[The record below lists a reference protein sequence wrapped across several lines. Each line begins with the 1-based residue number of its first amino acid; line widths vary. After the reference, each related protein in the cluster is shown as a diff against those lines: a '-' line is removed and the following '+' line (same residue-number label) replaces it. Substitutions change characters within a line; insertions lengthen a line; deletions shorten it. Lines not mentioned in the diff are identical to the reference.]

1 MRTRW
6 VAAVFAV
13 FFAAPI
19 TPAAAGPKRSIVRIQ
34 SGLDGWNKVQS
45 LCSQLGCQVVRS
57 LDTLPGELA
66 PSSLFLVYDL
76 PESLPLG
83 LSLGLLGVEA
93 VEPDLPV
100 RAESN
105 GGWGSSQATA
115 GVLDEL
121 WDRTPVTY
129 YGTSAWQAYLVQ
141 PAADIVRVRETHC
154 VLGAT
159 GGATVAVIDTGIDRG
174 HPTLQAFVAE
184 GYDFTRNQD
193 GGHENVDVDQA
204 TAGVL
209 DGIYGVNPATAAALD
224 QATAG
229 VLDDSGYSHFGHG
242 TMVAG
247 VVHLVAPTAMIM
259 PLKAFGA
266 DGDGYTSDILRAIY
280 YAVGQGA
287 KVINM
292 SFSRSTPSAELEAAI
307 DFATSQG
314 LIAVASAGNDG
325 QSGPKYPAAYSNVMS
340 VASTANDD
348 TRSSFSNHGSTVW
361 VAAPG
366 EGIITT
372 YPWGSFAAAW
382 GTSFSTP
389 MVSGAAALLAGMEA
403 AATFGQVSSAV
414 ANASYLTPE
423 LGHGRLDLYQAVEAG
438 RFLWPEAPL
447 APVPDSCNASSPVD
461 WSALEEPLM

>member
-1 MRTRW
+1 L
-6 VAAVFAV
+6 
-13 FFAAPI
+13 APA
-19 TPAAAGPKRSIVRIQ
+19 TLAAAGPKRSIVRIRT
-34 SGLDGWNKVQS
+34 GLDGWTKVQS
-45 LCSQLGCQVVRS
+45 LCSRLGCQVVRS
-57 LDTLPGELA
+57 LDSLPGEVA

-83 LSLGLLGVEA
+83 SSLALLGVEA

-100 RAESN
+100 RAESQH
-105 GGWGSSQATA
+105 GWGTEQATA

-129 YGTSAWQAYLVQ
+129 YGTSAWRAYLVQ
-141 PAADIVRVRETHC
+141 PAADIVRVRESHC
-154 VLGAT
+154 ALGAT
-159 GGATVAVIDTGIDRG
+159 GGATVAVIDTGVDRS

-184 GYDFTRNQD
+184 GYDFTRDED
-193 GGHENVDVDQA
+193 GGHENADVDQA

-209 DGIYGVNPATAAALD
+209 DGIYGVNQSTAAALD

-247 VVHLVAPTAMIM
+247 VVHLVAPTAMLM
-259 PLKAFGA
+259 SLKAFGA
-266 DGDGYTSDILRAIY
+266 DGEGYTSDILRAIH
-280 YAVGQGA
+280 YAVRRGA

-292 SFSRSTPSAELEAAI
+292 SFSRSTPSAELKAAI
-307 DFATSQG
+307 DFATRKG
-314 LIAVASAGNDG
+314 LIAIASAGNG
-325 QSGPKYPAAYSNVMS
+325 GESVPRYPAAYSNVIS
-340 VASTANDD
+340 VGSTANDD
-348 TRSSFSNHGSTVW
+348 TRSPFSNHGSTVW

-366 EGIITT
+366 EGVITT

-403 AATFGQVSSAV
+403 AATFDQVASAV

-438 RFLWPEAPL
+438 RGLWPEAPV
-447 APVPDSCNASSPVD
+447 APVPDSCHSPSAVD
-461 WSALEEPLM
+461 WSETEGPPPPM